1 MYNIT
6 SANNT
11 IVFTEGVSTATA
23 RLPVGSYNITNL
35 IDAVD
40 AVMTS
45 ASPNAYTYTS
55 SYSSLTLFMTISST
69 GNFTFNWANANAT
82 AYAIMGYNK
91 VNTTSAAS
99 HTSTNA
105 INLSYPQYLFIS
117 IDDVAL
123 EEGPW
128 LAQVPVPVGTGQ
140 LVYNSINTQYPNKKL
155 SNTTTGI
162 FEIQLRLWDQ
172 NLNEITSLLGNTW
185 STTIIFKFDY

>member
-1 MYNIT
+1 
-6 SANNT
+6 
-11 IVFTEGVSTATA
+11 
-23 RLPVGSYNITNL
+23 
-35 IDAVD
+35 
-40 AVMTS
+40 
-45 ASPNAYTYTS
+45 
-55 SYSSLTLFMTISST
+55 
-69 GNFTFNWANANAT
+69 
-82 AYAIMGYNK
+82 
-91 VNTTSAAS
+91 
-99 HTSTNA
+99 
-105 INLSYPQYLFIS
+105 LFIS